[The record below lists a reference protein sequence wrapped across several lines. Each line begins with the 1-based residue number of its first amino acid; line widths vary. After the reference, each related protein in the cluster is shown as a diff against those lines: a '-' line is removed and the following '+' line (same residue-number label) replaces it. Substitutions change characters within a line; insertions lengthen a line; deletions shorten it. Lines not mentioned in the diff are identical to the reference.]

1 MSTMKKN
8 IIILISSLFCGTLF
22 SQVGINTP
30 NPQGVFN
37 IDGGKDNPKT
47 GSAHTAAQ
55 QLNDVTVLQNGNVGL
70 GTITPTAKLEI
81 QTGGTTTVP
90 VPGFKL
96 IDGSQS
102 AGAMLTSTNDQGNAK
117 WTVLGTAK
125 GAVIGTI
132 ETPGL
137 IVTSDQNNGQ
147 YRYTNYKIELTTGNW
162 IVNTGLRLNNTMNVN
177 IGDGTWVHGLVS
189 TDKVVRQQIGFS
201 QDANSNAGY
210 AAALIKNETVNSP
223 NFFAGTTNITVTAPS
238 VTLYLLLDNVK
249 RYGGATSGVQ
259 WLLDSNAKGNYF
271 YAIPVN
277 K

>member
-1 MSTMKKN
+1 MFTMKKN

-22 SQVGINTP
+22 SQVGIDTP

-162 IVNTGLRLNNTMNVN
+162 IVNMGLKLNNTLNVN

-189 TDKVVRQQIGFS
+189 TDKIVRQQIGFS
-201 QDANSNAGY
+201 QDGNVNAGY
-210 AAALIKNETVNSP
+210 AAALIKNETTDSP

-249 RYGGATSGVQ
+249 RYGCATSGVQ

>member
-22 SQVGINTP
+22 SQVGIDTP

-162 IVNTGLRLNNTMNVN
+162 IVNMGLKLNNTLNVN

-189 TDKVVRQQIGFS
+189 TDKIVRQQIGFS
-201 QDANSNAGY
+201 QDGNVNAGY
-210 AAALIKNETVNSP
+210 AAALIKNETTDSP

-249 RYGGATSGVQ
+249 RYGCATSGVQ

>member
-1 MSTMKKN
+1 MKKN

-22 SQVGINTP
+22 SQVGIDTP

-162 IVNTGLRLNNTMNVN
+162 IVNMGLKLNNTLNVN

-189 TDKVVRQQIGFS
+189 TDKIVRQQIGFS
-201 QDANSNAGY
+201 QDGNVNAGY
-210 AAALIKNETVNSP
+210 AAALIKNETTDSP

-249 RYGGATSGVQ
+249 RYGCATSGVQ

>member
-1 MSTMKKN
+1 MKKN

-22 SQVGINTP
+22 SQVGIDTP

-117 WTVLGTAK
+117 WTILGTAK
-125 GAVIGTI
+125 GAVVGTI

-137 IVTSDQNNGQ
+137 IVTSDENSGQ

-201 QDANSNAGY
+201 QDATTNAGY
-210 AAALIKNETVNSP
+210 ATALIKNETANSP

>member
-1 MSTMKKN
+1 MFTMKKN

-22 SQVGINTP
+22 SQVGIDTP

-70 GTITPTAKLEI
+70 GTINPTTKLEI
-81 QTGGTTTVP
+81 QTGGTTALP

-147 YRYTNYKIELTTGNW
+147 YRYTNYKIKLTTGNW

-201 QDANSNAGY
+201 QDGIANAGY
-210 AAALIKNETVNSP
+210 AAALIKNETTDSP

>member
-1 MSTMKKN
+1 MKKN

-22 SQVGINTP
+22 SQVGIDTP

-55 QLNDVTVLQNGNVGL
+55 QLNDVTVLQNGNVGF

-162 IVNTGLRLNNTMNVN
+162 IVNTGLKLNNTLNVN

-189 TDKVVRQQIGFS
+189 TDKIVRQQIGFS

-210 AAALIKNETVNSP
+210 AAALIKNETANSP

>member
-22 SQVGINTP
+22 SQVGIDTP

-70 GTITPTAKLEI
+70 GTINPTTKLEI
-81 QTGGTTTVP
+81 QTGGTTALP

-125 GAVIGTI
+125 GTVVGTI

-137 IVTSDQNNGQ
+137 IVTSDENSGQ

-201 QDANSNAGY
+201 QDAGTNAGY
-210 AAALIKNETVNSP
+210 AAALIKNETTNSP
-223 NFFAGTTNITVTAPS
+223 NFFVGTVNVTVTAPS

-259 WLLDSNAKGNYF
+259 WSLDPNAKGNYF

>member
-22 SQVGINTP
+22 SQVGIDTP

-70 GTITPTAKLEI
+70 GTINPTTKLEI

-162 IVNTGLRLNNTMNVN
+162 IVNIGLKLNNTLNVN

-189 TDKVVRQQIGFS
+189 TDKIVRQQIGFS
-201 QDANSNAGY
+201 QDAGTNAGY
-210 AAALIKNETVNSP
+210 AAALIKNETTDSP
-223 NFFAGTTNITVTAPS
+223 NFFAGTVNVTVTAPS

-259 WLLDSNAKGNYF
+259 WSLDPNAKGNYF

-277 K
+277 N

>member
-1 MSTMKKN
+1 MKKN

-22 SQVGINTP
+22 SQVGIDTP

-70 GTITPTAKLEI
+70 GTINPTTKLEI
-81 QTGGTTTVP
+81 QTGGTTALP

-137 IVTSDQNNGQ
+137 IVTSDQNDGQ

-162 IVNTGLRLNNTMNVN
+162 IVNTGLKLDNTLNVN
-177 IGDGTWVHGLVS
+177 IGDGTWVHGIVS
-189 TDKVVRQQIGFS
+189 TDKIVRQQIGFS
-201 QDANSNAGY
+201 QDANYNAGY
-210 AAALIKNETVNSP
+210 AAALIKNETTNSP
-223 NFFAGTTNITVTAPS
+223 NFFAGTVNVTVTAPS

-259 WLLDSNAKGNYF
+259 WSLDPNAKGNYF

>member
-1 MSTMKKN
+1 MKKN

-22 SQVGINTP
+22 SQVGIDTP

-125 GAVIGTI
+125 GTVVGTI

-201 QDANSNAGY
+201 QDAGTNAGY
-210 AAALIKNETVNSP
+210 AAALIKNETTNSP
-223 NFFAGTTNITVTAPS
+223 NFFAGTVNVTVTAPS

-259 WLLDSNAKGNYF
+259 WSLDPNAKGNYF

>member
-1 MSTMKKN
+1 MKKN

-22 SQVGINTP
+22 SQVGIDTP

-70 GTITPTAKLEI
+70 GTINPTTKLEI
-81 QTGGTTTVP
+81 QTGGTTALP

-137 IVTSDQNNGQ
+137 IVTSDQNSGQ

-210 AAALIKNETVNSP
+210 AAALIKNETANSP